1 MDVSL
6 AHFLQQVLSNP
17 ALTVT
22 TLLTLGV
29 IFVNGWTDAPNA
41 IATCVT
47 TRCMRVRSA
56 VIMAAIFNFLGVFI
70 MTQLNASVA
79 STISNMVDF
88 GGNTADA
95 LTALCAALMIFDG
108 AMTLV
113 ALDCW
118 YSRLAGAAPD
128 NALEQFCAE
137 QFDNQWMENRF
148 ESMSIHPDAAHRSS

>member
-1 MDVSL
+1 MS
-6 AHFLQQVLSNP
+6 A
-17 ALTVT
+17 
-22 TLLTLGV
+22 
-29 IFVNGWTDAPNA
+29 
-41 IATCVT
+41 
-47 TRCMRVRSA
+47 RSA
-56 VIMAAIFNFLGVFI
+56 ILMAAVFNFLGVLV
-70 MTQLNASVA
+70 MTMVNASVA
-79 STISNMVDF
+79 ATIYNMVDF